1 MTNLTTKTR
10 KYNLKTLKPRKHE
23 IDFFIADEVELSG
36 FRDEMA
42 SMEHPFFALKGGDRD
57 TRRYKSGSKTVVI
70 APNAEYGMATVFDKD
85 VWIYAISKLQEA
97 INNHQPISRTIAF
110 TPYDFF
116 VTTNRTISGRT
127 YKELEK
133 SLERLA
139 GTRITTNIVYSSD
152 KQESVGFGLI
162 DSWRILDEKKGNLDI
177 GMVEVMIP
185 DWLYQALSKN
195 KMLKISP
202 DYFRIRKAID
212 RRLYEIARKHCGGQ
226 HEFII
231 SLEKLHLKTG
241 SSSNKR
247 EFKRLVKNLCTTNDL
262 PDYEVFFDP
271 NTDKV
276 TFKNRNQ
283 NTSSAEVS
291 RKRDKAKR
299 EVHKIKNNLLKNK

>member
-1 MTNLTTKTR
+1 
-10 KYNLKTLKPRKHE
+10 
-23 IDFFIADEVELSG
+23 
-36 FRDEMA
+36 
-42 SMEHPFFALKGGDRD
+42 
-57 TRRYKSGSKTVVI
+57 
-70 APNAEYGMATVFDKD
+70 
-85 VWIYAISKLQEA
+85 
-97 INNHQPISRTIAF
+97 
-110 TPYDFF
+110 
-116 VTTNRTISGRT
+116 
-127 YKELEK
+127 
-133 SLERLA
+133 
-139 GTRITTNIVYSSD
+139 
-152 KQESVGFGLI
+152 
-162 DSWRILDEKKGNLDI
+162 
-177 GMVEVMIP
+177 MIP

-247 EFKRLVKNLCTTNDL
+247 EFKRLVKNLCTINDL

-283 NTSSAEVS
+283 NTSKAEAS
-291 RKRDKAKR
+291 RKKEQGKR
-299 EVHKIKNNLLKNK
+299 EVYKIKKTLQKNKDIN